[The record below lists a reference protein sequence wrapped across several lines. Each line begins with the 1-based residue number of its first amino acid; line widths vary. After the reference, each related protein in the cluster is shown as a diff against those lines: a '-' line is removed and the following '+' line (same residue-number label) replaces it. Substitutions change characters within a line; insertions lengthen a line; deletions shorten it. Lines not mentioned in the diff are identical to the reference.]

1 MRSRWKKL
9 RRSAKRN
16 KKKSNRQIGEKDEWI
31 KELEIVMKK
40 KEQQIQPKVQR
51 VVHFEFEWLK
61 QERERGERITIND
74 MLNTSSANYNL
85 SLMRVE
91 ILINYGKLMLDSNL
105 NEIQLM
111 MEWSG
116 KLHL

>member
-1 MRSRWKKL
+1 MNKRARNSDEKKGTANSTK
-9 RRSAKRN
+9 SAK
-16 KKKSNRQIGEKDEWI
+16 SGAS
-31 KELEIVMKK
+31 
-40 KEQQIQPKVQR
+40 R
-51 VVHFEFEWLK
+51 VWLTETR
-61 QERERGERITIND
+61 EREVNIERITIND

>member
-1 MRSRWKKL
+1 MQRET
-9 RRSAKRN
+9 
-16 KKKSNRQIGEKDEWI
+16 KKKSNRQIGEKDELI

-51 VVHFEFEWLK
+51 VVHLEFDWLK
-61 QERERGERITIND
+61 QEREANIERITIND

>member
-1 MRSRWKKL
+1 
-9 RRSAKRN
+9 
-16 KKKSNRQIGEKDEWI
+16 
-31 KELEIVMKK
+31 MKK

-51 VVHFEFEWLK
+51 VVHLEFDMIETR
-61 QERERGERITIND
+61 ERERETNIERITIND

-111 MEWSG
+111 ME
-116 KLHL
+116 

>member
-1 MRSRWKKL
+1 MNKRARNSDEKKGTTNSTQ
-9 RRSAKRN
+9 SAKSGASRVWHDWN
-16 KKKSNRQIGEKDEWI
+16 KR
-31 KELEIVMKK
+31 
-40 KEQQIQPKVQR
+40 
-51 VVHFEFEWLK
+51 
-61 QERERGERITIND
+61 EREREANIERITIND

-116 KLHL
+116 KLYL